1 MPMDKA
7 KLDKRIK
14 DVVRM
19 RTVLHPRDWKDES
32 QLMMRRWFDYRFM
45 SPLEATMSFG
55 QHYIAG
61 LRRYVSRNVDVG
73 LSETVSGTK
82 NGVPAARASWFT
94 ALWRARART
103 DAIFVPYDLLVDFSF
118 DFASR
123 RKRFWSMLPS
133 QLHASKRNGEAW
145 WALFN
150 ERVEDVLPS
159 RMKSVAEIPHYRAE
173 NYLGLPPQ
181 LHFRELMVSEMQHEH
196 RPLVHQIADRVFVK
210 RHLPLEQAL
219 TLAPPDADLSELT
232 QRANA
237 AAEDRAWEAKPV
249 VKLDQADLLPSCF
262 AVAETIDVN
271 RAPCDICPLAA
282 SCRAAAVEAI
292 NITVAATGS
301 ASPVLEADRKRNSTN
316 VAKFRAKAD
325 DTAAKSSAAA

>member
-1 MPMDKA
+1 MDKA

-45 SPLEATMSFG
+45 SPVEATMIFG

-61 LRRYVSRNVDVG
+61 LRRYVSRNIDLG
-73 LSETVSGTK
+73 LAETVSGTK
-82 NGVPAARASWFT
+82 SGIPAARSSWFT

-123 RKRFWSMLPS
+123 RKRFWTMLPS

-150 ERVEDVLPS
+150 ERVEDVLPV
-159 RMKSVAEIPHYRAE
+159 RMKSVAEIPRYRAE

-181 LHFRELMVSEMQHEH
+181 MHFRELMISEMRHEH
-196 RPLVHQIADRVFVK
+196 RPLVDQIADRVFVK

-219 TLAPPDADLSELT
+219 TLAPPDADLRELT
-232 QRANA
+232 QRANTVA
-237 AAEDRAWEAKPV
+237 DDRAWEAKPV
-249 VKLDQADLLPSCF
+249 VKLDQTDLLPSCF
-262 AVAETIDVN
+262 AIAETIDAS
-271 RAPCDICPLAA
+271 RAPCDVCPLVA
-282 SCRAAAVEAI
+282 SCREAAVEAI

-301 ASPVLEADRKRNSTN
+301 ASPILEADRKRISAN
-316 VAKFRAKAD
+316 VAKFRRKGD
-325 DTAAKSSAAA
+325 AAPVTSCDHA

>member
-1 MPMDKA
+1 VPMDKA

-32 QLMMRRWFDYRFM
+32 QLMMKRWFDYRFM
-45 SPLEATMSFG
+45 SPVEATMTFG

-73 LSETVSGTK
+73 LAETVSGTK
-82 NGVPAARASWFT
+82 SGVPATRASWFT

-133 QLHASKRNGEAW
+133 QLHASEKNHEAW
-145 WALFN
+145 WVLFD
-150 ERVEDVLPS
+150 ERVEDVLPL

-181 LHFRELMVSEMQHEH
+181 VRFRELMISEMEHEH
-196 RPLVHQIADRVFVK
+196 RPLADQIADRVFVK
-210 RHLPLEQAL
+210 RHLTLEQGLA
-219 TLAPPDADLSELT
+219 LAPPNADHAEIA
-232 QRANA
+232 QRAKTA
-237 AAEDRAWEAKPV
+237 ADDRAWEVRPV
-249 VKLDQADLLPSCF
+249 VQLNRADLLPSCF
-262 AVAETIDVN
+262 AIAETIDVN
-271 RAPCDICPLAA
+271 RAPCDLCPLAA
-282 SCRAAAVEAI
+282 SCRAAAAEAI
-292 NITVAATGS
+292 NITVEATGS
-301 ASPVLEADRKRNSTN
+301 ASPVLDADRKRNSTN
-316 VAKFRAKAD
+316 VANFRRKVGASPV
-325 DTAAKSSAAA
+325 TSCNHS

>member
-1 MPMDKA
+1 MDKA
-7 KLDKRIK
+7 KLDKRIM

-45 SPLEATMSFG
+45 SPVEATMTFG

-73 LSETVSGTK
+73 LAETVSGTK
-82 NGVPAARASWFT
+82 NGVPAARAFWFT

-123 RKRFWSMLPS
+123 RKRFWTMLPN
-133 QLHASKRNGEAW
+133 QLHASKRNGDAW

-150 ERVEDVLPS
+150 ERVEDVLPL
-159 RMKSVAEIPHYRAE
+159 RMKNVADMPHYRAE

-181 LHFRELMVSEMQHEH
+181 VHFRELIMSEMAHEH
-196 RPLVHQIADRVFVK
+196 RPLVDQIADRVFVK
-210 RHLPLEQAL
+210 RHLLLEQAL
-219 TLAPPDADLSELT
+219 ALAPPNADLAELKR
-232 QRANA
+232 RAKTA
-237 AAEDRAWEAKPV
+237 ADDRAWEVRPV

-262 AVAETIDVN
+262 GIAETIDVN
-271 RAPCDICPLAA
+271 RAPCDLCPLIARCSAA
-282 SCRAAAVEAI
+282 SAEAI
-292 NITVAATGS
+292 DITVKITGS
-301 ASPVLEADRKRNSTN
+301 ASPVLDADRKRISIN
-316 VAKFRAKAD
+316 VANHRRKAG
-325 DTAAKSSAAA
+325 AAPVTSCH

>member
-1 MPMDKA
+1 MNKV
-7 KLDKRIK
+7 KLDKRIM

-32 QLMMRRWFDYRFM
+32 QLMMKRWFDYRFM
-45 SPLEATMSFG
+45 SPVEATMTFG

-61 LRRYVSRNVDVG
+61 LRRYVSRNFDVG
-73 LSETVSGTK
+73 LAETVSGTK

-103 DAIFVPYDLLVDFSF
+103 DAIFVPYGLLVDFSF

-123 RKRFWSMLPS
+123 RKRFWTMLPS

-150 ERVEDVLPS
+150 ERVEDVLPL
-159 RMKSVAEIPHYRAE
+159 RMKNIADMPHYRAE

-181 LHFRELMVSEMQHEH
+181 VHFRELMISEMAHEH
-196 RPLVHQIADRVFVK
+196 RPLVDKIVDRVFVK

-219 TLAPPDADLSELT
+219 TLAAPDADLRELT
-232 QRANA
+232 QRANTA
-237 AAEDRAWEAKPV
+237 ADDRAWEARPV
-249 VKLDQADLLPSCF
+249 VELDPSDLLPSCF
-262 AVAETIDVN
+262 AIAETIDVN
-271 RAPCDICPLAA
+271 RAPCDLCPLIA

-292 NITVAATGS
+292 NITVKATGS
-301 ASPVLEADRKRNSTN
+301 ASPVLDADRKRISIN
-316 VAKFRAKAD
+316 VANHRRKAG
-325 DTAAKSSAAA
+325 AAPVTSCNHS